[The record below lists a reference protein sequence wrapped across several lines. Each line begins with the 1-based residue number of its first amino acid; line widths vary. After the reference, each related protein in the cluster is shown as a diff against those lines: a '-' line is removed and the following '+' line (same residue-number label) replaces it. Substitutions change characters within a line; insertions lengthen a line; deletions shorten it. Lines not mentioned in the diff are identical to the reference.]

1 MLKFQSDA
9 FSGVKQVLSFFRF
22 MVSILET
29 SAQLPFLKNKIK
41 IMLIN
46 QSINFKKNDNLSV
59 MQRSL
64 LAYYLPTS
72 ICNNLG
78 VNSHEKLHCNH

>member
-1 MLKFQSDA
+1 MERNLIDLKNCGINFIKSKYDLLKFQSDA

-46 QSINFKKNDNLSV
+46 QSINFKKNDN
-59 MQRSL
+59 
-64 LAYYLPTS
+64 
-72 ICNNLG
+72 
-78 VNSHEKLHCNH
+78 